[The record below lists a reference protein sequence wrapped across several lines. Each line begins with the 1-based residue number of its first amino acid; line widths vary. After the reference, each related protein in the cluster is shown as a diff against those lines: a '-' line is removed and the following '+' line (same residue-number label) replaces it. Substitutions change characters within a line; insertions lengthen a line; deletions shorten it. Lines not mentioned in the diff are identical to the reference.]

1 MGVAGKGP
9 TVEDAGADVVDW
21 AEFSR
26 LRAELGA
33 NFVRILGYFREDAE
47 KAVDAIA
54 LAMQARDVA
63 ALVLPAHKVKAEA
76 RQFGAEALA
85 LLAEEIEDGGRHAL
99 ETRLFPDHLLPQVAQ
114 LKPLYRQT
122 IAALEE
128 ATNPLAQRQ
137 QGGPRFTGNQGFGR
151 L

>member
-1 MGVAGKGP
+1 MD
-9 TVEDAGADVVDW
+9 DAPDNVVDW

-54 LAMQARDVA
+54 QAMQARDA
-63 ALVLPAHKVKAEA
+63 TALVLPAHKVKSEA
-76 RQFGAEALA
+76 RQFGAEALGA
-85 LLAEEIEDGGRHAL
+85 LCEEIEDAGRHAV
-99 ETRLFPDHLLPQVAQ
+99 ETRIFPDYLLPQVAQ
-114 LKPLYRQT
+114 LKPLYLRT
-122 IAALEE
+122 IEALEE

-137 QGGPRFTGNQGFGR
+137 AASPRFAGNQGFGR

>member
-1 MGVAGKGP
+1 
-9 TVEDAGADVVDW
+9 VENLPHDVVDW

-33 NFVRILGYFREDAE
+33 NFVRILGYFIEDGQ
-47 KAVDAIA
+47 KAVEAISV
-54 LAMQARDVA
+54 AMQARDA
-63 ALVLPAHKVKAEA
+63 AAMVLPAHKVKSEA

-85 LLAEEIEDGGRHAL
+85 QLCEEIEDAGRHAV
-99 ETRLFPDHLLPQVAQ
+99 ETRLFPDHILPQVAR
-114 LKPLYRQT
+114 LRPLYRET
-122 IAALEE
+122 VAALEE

-137 QGGPRFTGNQGFGR
+137 PGQRGVAGNQGFGR

>member
-1 MGVAGKGP
+1 MD
-9 TVEDAGADVVDW
+9 EAGADVVDW

-26 LRAELGA
+26 LRTELGA

-54 LAMQARDVA
+54 LAMQARDAA
-63 ALVLPAHKVKAEA
+63 ALVLPAHKVKSEA

-85 LLAEEIEDGGRHAL
+85 VLCEEIEDGGRHAL

-114 LKPLYRQT
+114 LRPLYRQT
-122 IAALEE
+122 IDALEE
-128 ATNPLAQRQ
+128 ATNPLVQRQ
-137 QGGPRFTGNQGFGR
+137 ASGGRSASNQGFGR

>member
-1 MGVAGKGP
+1 MDEAAEG
-9 TVEDAGADVVDW
+9 VVDW

-47 KAVDAIA
+47 KAVEEIA
-54 LAMQARDVA
+54 LAMQNRDIA
-63 ALVLPAHKVKAEA
+63 ALVLPAHKVKSEA

-85 LLAEEIEDGGRHAL
+85 DLCEEIEDGGRHAV
-99 ETRLFPDHLLPQVAQ
+99 ETRLFPDHLLPQVAK
-114 LKPLYRQT
+114 LRPLYRQT
-122 IAALEE
+122 IDALEA
-128 ATNPLAQRQ
+128 ATNPLQQRQ
-137 QGGPRFTGNQGFGR
+137 PSGPRFAGNQGFGR